1 VTHIVRAFPVVA
13 PVEEL
18 EGFLAELAGA
28 RRADTQAFYRRYGI
42 SHESAYVQQTAHG
55 PIVIVVTVLDED
67 HQQAAARYQATT
79 AGFEEW
85 FKGNIRRLTGV
96 DPDRQPLGPPSATV
110 FAFDGRS
117 GEVRAGTS
125 RAGL

>member
-1 VTHIVRAFPVVA
+1 MTYIVRAFPVIT

-18 EGFLAELAGA
+18 ERFLAELAGA

-55 PIVIVVTVLDED
+55 TLVIVVTVLDED

-96 DPDRQPLGPPSATV
+96 DPDQQPLGPPSTAV

-117 GEVRAGTS
+117 GDVRAGTA
-125 RAGL
+125 RTGL